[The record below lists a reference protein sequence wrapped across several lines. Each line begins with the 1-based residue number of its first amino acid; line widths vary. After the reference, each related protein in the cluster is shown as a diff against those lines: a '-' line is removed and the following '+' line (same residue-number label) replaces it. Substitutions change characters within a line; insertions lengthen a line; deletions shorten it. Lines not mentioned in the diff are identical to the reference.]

1 MAIGDP
7 DGEAALAEIRD
18 AARNKLGQNTSAY
31 NELSQLSR
39 NLGSGSEEQE
49 GQVTHE
55 SHKIHTVVDT
65 ANELGGF
72 GATPRPSL
80 GRRDMTR
87 LQVNTRGELFEVMQ
101 DAVQNHSARVV
112 VIDEIRDTE
121 EEATTQTK

>member
-39 NLGSGSEEQE
+39 NLGSGSEKQE
-49 GQVTHE
+49 GQVTQE
-55 SHKIHTVVDT
+55 SHKIHAVVDT
-65 ANELGGF
+65 ASELGGF

-87 LQVNTRGELFEVMQ
+87 LQVNTRGELFEVML

-121 EEATTQTK
+121 EEAATQTK